1 MNIISQDKVAMIN
14 LALVFL
20 LGVFLS
26 VKLGFNL
33 TDSVIFTGLTSSLY
47 AFTMSYI
54 EKIF

>member
-1 MNIISQDKVAMIN
+1 MNIISQDKIAMVN

-26 VKLGFNL
+26 VRIGFNL
-33 TDSVIFTGLTSSLY
+33 TDSVIFIGLTSSLY